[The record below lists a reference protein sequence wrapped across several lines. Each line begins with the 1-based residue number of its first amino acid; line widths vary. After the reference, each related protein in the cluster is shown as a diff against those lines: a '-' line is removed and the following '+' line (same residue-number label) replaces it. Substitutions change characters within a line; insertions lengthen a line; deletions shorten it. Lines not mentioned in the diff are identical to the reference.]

1 MRLHA
6 LVGGTTEIIGPEG
19 TMADAAE
26 SMADQEVDY
35 VVVIDNR
42 ELVGILTERDLVLAV
57 ADGADLGAA
66 LVEEWMSEAPDTF
79 KPDVTV
85 HEAVAWLLETGY
97 RHLPVMAE
105 ADLLG
110 VVTIRDLMWAL
121 TQEGAES

>member
-19 TMADAAE
+19 TLSDAAE
-26 SMADQEVDY
+26 SMSDNEADY
-35 VVVIDNR
+35 VVVINNR
-42 ELVGILTERDLVLAV
+42 ELVGIVTERDLVVAV
-57 ADGADLGAA
+57 AEGVDLGAA

-85 HEAVAWLLETGY
+85 AEGVAWLLETGY

-105 ADLLG
+105 GELLG

-121 TQEGAES
+121 TQET

>member
-19 TMADAAE
+19 TLSDAAE
-26 SMADQEVDY
+26 SMADQGVDY
-35 VVVIDNR
+35 VIVIDNR

-85 HEAVAWLLETGY
+85 SEAVAWLLETGY

-105 ADLLG
+105 EELLG
-110 VVTIRDLMWAL
+110 LVTIRDLMWAL
-121 TQEGAES
+121 TQQD

>member
-19 TMADAAE
+19 TLADAAE
-26 SMADQEVDY
+26 SMADQESDY

-42 ELVGILTERDLVLAV
+42 ELVGILTERDLVV
-57 ADGADLGAA
+57 AISEGVDLGAA
-66 LVEEWMSEAPDTF
+66 LVEEWMSESPDTF

-85 HEAVAWLLETGY
+85 GEAVAWLLETGY

-105 ADLLG
+105 GELLG

-121 TQEGAES
+121 TQQD

>member
-19 TMADAAE
+19 TLSDAAE

-57 ADGADLGAA
+57 SEGADLGAA
-66 LVEEWMSEAPDTF
+66 LVAEWMRESADTF

-85 HEAVAWLLETGY
+85 NEAVAWLLETGY

-105 ADLLG
+105 EELLG

-121 TQEGAES
+121 TQQD

>member
-6 LVGGTTEIIGPEG
+6 LVGGSTEIIGPEG
-19 TMADAAE
+19 TLSDAAE

-57 ADGADLGAA
+57 AEGADIGAA

-79 KPDVTV
+79 SPDVTV
-85 HEAVAWLLETGY
+85 TEAVAWLLETGY
-97 RHLPVMAE
+97 RHLPVVAE
-105 ADLLG
+105 GELLG

-121 TQEGAES
+121 TQESNT

>member
-6 LVGGTTEIIGPEG
+6 LVGGSTEIIGPEG
-19 TMADAAE
+19 TLSDAAE
-26 SMADQEVDY
+26 AMADQESDY

-57 ADGADLGAA
+57 AEGVDLGAS

-79 KPDVTV
+79 SPEVTV
-85 HEAVAWLLETGY
+85 AEAVAWLLETGY
-97 RHLPVMAE
+97 RHLPVV
-105 ADLLG
+105 ADDELLG

-121 TQEGAES
+121 TQEAES

>member
-1 MRLHA
+1 M
-6 LVGGTTEIIGPEG
+6 
-19 TMADAAE
+19 DAAE

-57 ADGADLGAA
+57 AEGADLGAA

-79 KPDVTV
+79 TPDVRIR
-85 HEAVAWLLETGY
+85 EAVEWLLETGY
-97 RHLPVMAE
+97 RHLPVMAGSE
-105 ADLLG
+105 LLG

-121 TQEGAES
+121 VQDP